1 MEPPGFVFFLN
12 MLEKPPPGTRW
23 WFFLAPNQKEMVGRL
38 ETLSTENDWSV
49 AGAFFSRFFSTSAVV
64 SVICGSVLQ
73 DRSSG
78 RQISRKQWKQY
89 MKTTY
94 GKGLQRPCVSILV
107 MSKQCWVEYKFQ
119 LQSWTWFQRVNF
131 QLTDFTWSTFPTLNL
146 IYMKH

>member
-1 MEPPGFVFFLN
+1 MEPPGFVFKTCWKNHHQVVF
-12 MLEKPPPGTRW
+12 
-23 WFFLAPNQKEMVGRL
+23 FFLHQHRKNGRPL
-38 ETLSTENDWSV
+38 KKPFQLKTTGRSQV
-49 AGAFFSRFFSTSAVV
+49 FFFSRFFSTSAVV

>member
-1 MEPPGFVFFLN
+1 MEPPDFFLN
-12 MLEKPPPGTRW
+12 MLKKTTTRW
-23 WFFLAPNQKEMVGRL
+23 FVFFWHQHRKNWRETGNPFNWKRLVGRRC
-38 ETLSTENDWSV
+38 
-49 AGAFFSRFFSTSAVV
+49 FFGVFFSTSAVV